1 MTSSEHSRIDT
12 TRRLLLSSAAGLAA
26 GGTALAR
33 AIPPAAATSQLN
45 HPAPDPILAMIE
57 NHKSLQATW
66 RHLYD
71 QLDEAESDAA
81 EVHGRRPIGLIHWRN
96 YHIGGSEIDDRRES
110 LLQEAEIPAAT
121 IEQEYLDAKAR
132 YQAQMV
138 AGLALDERSQLAEKR
153 KEVDR
158 AMTAW
163 RRFARRLAKAK
174 PTTPAGAAALIQC
187 LLDEELTTDDG
198 YWHMAA
204 LNTGCADRGA
214 LHALGTLHDE

>member
-12 TRRLLLSSAAGLAA
+12 TRRLFLSSAAGLAA
-26 GGTALAR
+26 GGTALPL
-33 AIPPAAATSQLN
+33 AIPPAAATSRPTQ
-45 HPAPDPILAMIE
+45 PAPDPILAMIE
-57 NHKSLQATW
+57 THKSLQATW
-66 RHLYD
+66 QHLFD
-71 QLDEAESDAA
+71 KLDEAESDAA

-110 LLQEAEIPAAT
+110 LLQEAEIPIAT

-132 YQAQMV
+132 YQTQIAAGPAWDER
-138 AGLALDERSQLAEKR
+138 AGLAAKR
-153 KEVDR
+153 KELDR

-163 RRFARRLAKAK
+163 RRFARRLAKTK
-174 PTTPAGAAALIQC
+174 PTTPAGAAALIQY

-204 LNTGCADRGA
+204 LNTVVAA
-214 LHALGTLHDE
+214 LNSMKYQG

>member
-1 MTSSEHSRIDT
+1 
-12 TRRLLLSSAAGLAA
+12 LQ
-26 GGTALAR
+26 
-33 AIPPAAATSQLN
+33 AAATTSQPN
-45 HPAPDPILAMIE
+45 QPAPDPILAMIE

-66 RHLYD
+66 QHLYD

-81 EVHGRRPIGLIHWRN
+81 EVHGRRPIALIHWRN

-110 LLQEAEIPAAT
+110 LLQEAEIPTAT

-132 YQAQMV
+132 YHAKIAAEHAWDER
-138 AGLALDERSQLAEKR
+138 AGLAGKR

-158 AMTAW
+158 AMTAR

-174 PTTPAGAAALIQC
+174 PKTPAGAAALIQC

-204 LNTGCADRGA
+204 LNTVVAA
-214 LHALGTLHDE
+214 LNSMKYQS

>member
-26 GGTALAR
+26 GGTALAL
-33 AIPPAAATSQLN
+33 AIPQAAATSQPN
-45 HPAPDPILAMIE
+45 QPAPDPIHAMIE
-57 NHKSLQATW
+57 THKSLQATW
-66 RHLYD
+66 QHLYD

-81 EVHGRRPIGLIHWRN
+81 EVHGRRPIALIHWRN

-110 LLQEAEIPAAT
+110 LLQQGEIPAAT

-132 YQAQMV
+132 YQAQMAAGLV
-138 AGLALDERSQLAEKR
+138 WDERAGLAGKR
-153 KEVDR
+153 KELDR

-163 RRFARRLAKAK
+163 RRFERRLAKTK
-174 PTTPAGAAALIQC
+174 PTTPAGAAALIQY

-204 LNTGCADRGA
+204 LNTVVGA
-214 LHALGTLHDE
+214 LNSMKYQS